1 MKDFLNKLFGKAKKV
16 GAEIADKAEDAFEAA
31 KDKAEDIMEDPKVKA
46 TLDKAKA
53 KAADF
58 AEDAKAFGAK
68 VADKAED
75 AFEVAKDKAEDLWE
89 RAKDK
94 AEDLLENKNTEETST
109 PTVPET
115 KPQDVS
121 DQNTSAPADNKPA

>member
-1 MKDFLNKLFGKAKKV
+1 MKDFFNKLFGKAKKV

-31 KDKAEDIMEDPKVKA
+31 KDKAEDILEDPKVKA

-53 KAADF
+53 KAADL

-75 AFEVAKDKAEDLWE
+75 AFEVAKDKAGDLWE

-94 AEDLLENKNTEETST
+94 AEDLLENKNSEEA
-109 PTVPET
+109 PAPPAPET
-115 KPQDVS
+115 KPPDGS
-121 DQNTSAPADNKPA
+121 DLSTSAPADNKPA